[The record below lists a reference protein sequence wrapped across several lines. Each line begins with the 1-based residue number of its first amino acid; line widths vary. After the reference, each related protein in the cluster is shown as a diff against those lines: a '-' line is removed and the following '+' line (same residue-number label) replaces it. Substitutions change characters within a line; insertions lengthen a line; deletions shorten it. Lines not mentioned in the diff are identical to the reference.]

1 MNVCEGLTR
10 TARWLPDQ
18 TALVFHDRSITYAQ
32 LDRLSQAAADYLQQ
46 VGMLQQGQRVA
57 LMLPNTPA
65 FVVWYYAVLTTRR
78 RGRICQHAFNA
89 S

>member
-18 TALVFHDRSITYAQ
+18 TALVFQDRSISYAQ
-32 LDRLSQAAADYLQQ
+32 LDSLSQAAADYLQQ
-46 VGMLQQGQRVA
+46 SGLQQGQRVA

-65 FVVWYYAVLTTRR
+65 FVVWYYAVLRL
-78 RGRICQHAFNA
+78 GAVAGQHAFNA